1 LLFSHALK
9 YSPNIYLH
17 LSPVVGRLITGLPGP
32 SLESDSPVAC
42 RQQQQ
47 SNINGGLSSWFIQ
60 TDYTML

>member
-32 SLESDSPVAC
+32 SLEGDSPVAC
-42 RQQQQ
+42 RPQQQ
-47 SNINGGLSSWFIQ
+47 SDINGGLSS
-60 TDYTML
+60 